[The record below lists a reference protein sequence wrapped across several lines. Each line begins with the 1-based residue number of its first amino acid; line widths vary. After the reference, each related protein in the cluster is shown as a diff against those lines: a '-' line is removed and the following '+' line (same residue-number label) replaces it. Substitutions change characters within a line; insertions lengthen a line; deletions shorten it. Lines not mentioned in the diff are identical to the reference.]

1 MRLHIRS
8 VLLCLV
14 ATTAATV
21 SGTAG
26 AGARGRPA
34 TPPPAPPAGQAPSA
48 AALKAQANQA
58 AARYADAR
66 ATYERLG
73 DQITALEQQV
83 GDIEARLAPLRLEVT
98 RQAVALYQGDVAVA
112 AVTHLEAAAAML
124 QSDRA
129 AHIVADLGAR
139 NLPAIETLLA
149 AKQRLRDRQADVEAR
164 RRQQD
169 ATMADLTAQREHISA
184 QLDALAAT
192 IPARDASRSL
202 PKASRTAQG
211 LGQRVR
217 VAGLPTSF
225 VCPIDGPVAFS
236 DDFGAPR
243 GGGRRHM
250 GNDLLNPRGT
260 PNVAVVTGTIE
271 TRPWAGGGI
280 TIFLDG
286 DDGNTYVYMHLQR
299 IVGAVPRRVTQ
310 GEVVGETGSTGHSFG
325 YHTHFEYHPGGGD
338 AVSPYPLLSA
348 AC

>member
-1 MRLHIRS
+1 MRIHIRS

-14 ATTAATV
+14 VTAAATV

-26 AGARGRPA
+26 AEARGRPA
-34 TPPPAPPAGQAPSA
+34 TPSKPPAGQPPSA

-58 AARYADAR
+58 AGRYAEVR

-73 DQITALEQQV
+73 DQVTALEQQV
-83 GDIEARLAPLRLEVT
+83 SEVEARLSPLRLEVT

-112 AVTHLEAAAAML
+112 AVAHLEAAAAML
-124 QSDRA
+124 QSDRS
-129 AHIVADLGAR
+129 AHLVADLGAR
-139 NLPAIETLLA
+139 NLPAIQALLA
-149 AKQRLRDRQADVEAR
+149 AKQRLRDRQADLENR
-164 RRQQD
+164 RREQD
-169 ATMADLTAQREHISA
+169 ATMASLTAQREQISA

-192 IPARDASRSL
+192 RPARDASRSL
-202 PKASRTAQG
+202 PRASRSAQG
-211 LGQRVR
+211 LAQRVR
-217 VAGLPTSF
+217 GAALPTSF

-236 DDFGAPR
+236 DDFGTPR

-310 GEVVGETGSTGHSFG
+310 GEVIGETGNTGHSFG